1 MSDCLLISKQCIFR
15 HMLDN
20 LSFDL
25 KVFMVYHFLFWKG
38 QIKGHD
44 FVVAEQK
51 ESSWH
56 AVSFAIK
63 HESVYCGHGQCSGGA
78 LV

>member
-1 MSDCLLISKQCIFR
+1 MHIFG

-20 LSFDL
+20 LFFDL
-25 KVFMVYHFLFWKG
+25 KVFIVYRFLFRKG
-38 QIKGHD
+38 QIKGRD
-44 FVVAEQK
+44 FVEAKQK
-51 ESSWH
+51 ESQKSSWH

-63 HESVYCGHGQCSGGA
+63 HESAYCGHGQCSGGA